1 MLKVY
6 AAGDKVLIDLCGR
19 RRDVL
24 LSPLEAV
31 QFADMLDDRAAWAE
45 QAEPELVKGE
55 QWDCHVRSYGGRV
68 VVRFYSP
75 ELGLPERVPMPAGAA
90 RQLAEVLRA
99 NARAAALSFAL
110 RPAMLRSAQLTPF
123 LTKFRPSAAARSMR
137 GRQSTI
143 VSSLTLSSC
152 NATHAN
158 SANAA
163 RL

>member
-99 NARAAALSFAL
+99 NARAAGYKIRFTTDGALPMRRL
-110 RPAMLRSAQLTPF
+110 RTR
-123 LTKFRPSAAARSMR
+123 R
-137 GRQSTI
+137 GEI
-143 VSSLTLSSC
+143 VG
-152 NATHAN
+152 
-158 SANAA
+158 
-163 RL
+163 R